1 MQRHRGMKNMASL
14 EPLQGVCFGCRARKM
29 WVEEAGDRG
38 GARLGG
44 AWLLVM
50 EFGLHPVAPAYL
62 SSFV

>member
-29 WVEEAGDRG
+29 WGEEAGDRG

-44 AWLLVM
+44 GLVV
-50 EFGLHPVAPAYL
+50 GHGVWALPSGTSL
-62 SSFV
+62 S